1 MNDVKATY
9 ISMLGGK
16 EEDKK
21 HMPKVNRKLVKAKIP
36 S

>member
-1 MNDVKATY
+1 MNDLKATY

-16 EEDKK
+16 EEN
-21 HMPKVNRKLVKAKIP
+21 KVNRKLVKAKIP